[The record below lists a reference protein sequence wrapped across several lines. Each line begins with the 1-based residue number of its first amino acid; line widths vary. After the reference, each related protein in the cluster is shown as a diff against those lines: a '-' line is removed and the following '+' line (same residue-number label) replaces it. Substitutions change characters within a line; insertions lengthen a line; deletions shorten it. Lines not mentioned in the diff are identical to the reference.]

1 MFGWLK
7 KKAQDVAQARA
18 DVAAE
23 AADDAH
29 RMFSTVQG
37 ALGGMH
43 PSMREDPFI
52 VGALAMHAAVLA
64 KVISNGQCPIA
75 VLEGAMVRA
84 MEITFASLG
93 VDRNAALGLLF
104 QFKNHPN
111 YTKGTQVVTL
121 IQAARFGH
129 KDLQGDPLLVEARQ
143 RVRSMPKAFR
153 EAFGNSEEE
162 QISSLLTQDLLVAP
176 LKQRYGELWRRQ

>member
-7 KKAQDVAQARA
+7 RKTQEVAQARA

-23 AADDAH
+23 AAADAC

-52 VGALAMHAAVLA
+52 VGALAMHAAVVA
-64 KVISNGQCPIA
+64 KVVSNGQCPIA
-75 VLEGAMVRA
+75 VLEAAMVRA
-84 MEITFASLG
+84 VEITFASLE

-104 QFKNHPN
+104 RFKNHPD
-111 YTKGTQVVTL
+111 YTKGSQVVTL
-121 IQAARFGH
+121 IQAARFGR
-129 KDLQGDPLLVEARQ
+129 KDLQRDPLLVEARQ

-153 EAFGNSEEE
+153 EAFGNTEEE
-162 QISSLLTQDLLVAP
+162 QVSSVLTQDLLVAP
-176 LKQRYGELWRRQ
+176 LKQKYGELWRRQ